1 MVKCEHKG
9 EKSMKKTIIS
19 IENCQKCAMLKAMA
33 PDTESVVLQPDE
45 LLQFAR
51 AVGIKGMPFVVITG
65 EPQELAN
72 ELKGEK

>member
-1 MVKCEHKG
+1 
-9 EKSMKKTIIS
+9 MKKTIIS

-33 PDTESVVLQPDE
+33 PDTESLVVKPDD

-51 AVGIKGMPFVVITG
+51 AVGIKGLPFVIMTG

-72 ELKGEK
+72 ELNGENNVCKQ